1 MSKTKKNTKFST
13 KTIHVGNKIDE
24 TGAAVTPLHL
34 TSTFRQP
41 SFSSTEKFVYSR
53 TGGPTIDALEE
64 NFAMLEDAKYSFAFA
79 SGMAA
84 MSAIFL
90 MFKPGDHVLISK
102 NVYGGV
108 FRLVTKV
115 LNDNGVEFDFIDTTD
130 LKVVKKS
137 VKINTKLIHVETPS
151 NPLLELADIS
161 SISKICKTNKVLLS
175 VDNTFMSPYG
185 QKPLNL
191 GADIVMHSTTKYIGG
206 HSDILSGALMVNNK
220 KSAEKITLIQNT
232 AGALPS
238 PFDAWLLLRSVKTL
252 SLRVEKHFSN
262 AVKIAN
268 WLKDQKKVSRV
279 IYPGLKNHPQHK
291 IAKKQ
296 HRTPNGKIVF
306 GGIISFELDKSI
318 NINKFSKKLNFI
330 TLAESLGGVKTLIS
344 CPYSMTHAS
353 VPKKDKEDLG
363 ITENLLRLS
372 VGIENAVYDTYFTEK
387 LTDCFACGTIPIF
400 YGCRGVTKYFNEDG
414 IIFLDD
420 NFDLSTLTED
430 LYYSKIEAVKDNFE
444 RSPWKFNRKKGR
456 NPSII

>member
-1 MSKTKKNTKFST
+1 
-13 KTIHVGNKIDE
+13 
-24 TGAAVTPLHL
+24 
-34 TSTFRQP
+34 
-41 SFSSTEKFVYSR
+41 
-53 TGGPTIDALEE
+53 
-64 NFAMLEDAKYSFAFA
+64 
-79 SGMAA
+79 

-137 VKINTKLIHVETPS
+137 IKINTKLIHVETPS

-161 SISKICKTNKVLLS
+161 SISKICKKNKVLLS

-206 HSDILSGALMVNNK
+206 HSDILSGALMVNDK

-291 IAKKQ
+291 IAKNNK
-296 HRTPNGKIVF
+296 
-306 GGIISFELDKSI
+306 ELQ
-318 NINKFSKKLNFI
+318 
-330 TLAESLGGVKTLIS
+330 
-344 CPYSMTHAS
+344 M
-353 VPKKDKEDLG
+353 
-363 ITENLLRLS
+363 
-372 VGIENAVYDTYFTEK
+372 
-387 LTDCFACGTIPIF
+387 
-400 YGCRGVTKYFNEDG
+400 
-414 IIFLDD
+414 
-420 NFDLSTLTED
+420 
-430 LYYSKIEAVKDNFE
+430 
-444 RSPWKFNRKKGR
+444 GR
-456 NPSII
+456 

>member
-1 MSKTKKNTKFST
+1 VSKTKNNTKFST

-41 SFSSTEKFVYSR
+41 TFSSSEKFVYSR

-115 LNDNGVEFDFIDTTD
+115 LNNNGVDFDFIDTTD
-130 LKVVKKS
+130 LNVIKKTIRES
-137 VKINTKLIHVETPS
+137 TKLIHLETPS
-151 NPLLELADIS
+151 NPLLEITDILAV
-161 SISKICKTNKVLLS
+161 SKICKSNKILLS

-206 HSDILSGALMVNNK
+206 HSDVLSGALMVNDK

-232 AGALPS
+232 SGALPS
-238 PFDAWLLLRSVKTL
+238 PFDAWLLLRSIKTL

-262 AVKIAN
+262 TMKIAI
-268 WLKDQKKVSRV
+268 WLKKQKKVTRV
-279 IYPGLKNHPQHK
+279 IYPGLKEHPQHS

-296 HRTPNGKIVF
+296 QKNPNGNTVF
-306 GGIISFELDKSI
+306 GGIISFELEKSI
-318 NINKFSKKLNFI
+318 NINEFAKKLDFI

-353 VPKKDKEDLG
+353 VPKKEKETLG
-363 ITENLLRLS
+363 ITKNLLRLS
-372 VGIENAVYDTYFTEK
+372 VGIENVDDLISE
-387 LTDCFACGTIPIF
+387 
-400 YGCRGVTKYFNEDG
+400 
-414 IIFLDD
+414 LDLAI
-420 NFDLSTLTED
+420 NH
-430 LYYSKIEAVKDNFE
+430 
-444 RSPWKFNRKKGR
+444 
-456 NPSII
+456 

>member
-1 MSKTKKNTKFST
+1 MSKTKNNTKFST

-41 SFSSTEKFVYSR
+41 TFSSSEKFVYSR

-115 LNDNGVEFDFIDTTD
+115 LNNNGVDFDFIDTTD
-130 LKVVKKS
+130 LNVIKKTIRES
-137 VKINTKLIHVETPS
+137 TKLIHLETPS
-151 NPLLELADIS
+151 NPLLEITDILAV
-161 SISKICKTNKVLLS
+161 SKICKSNKILLS

-206 HSDILSGALMVNNK
+206 HSDVLSGALMVNDK

-232 AGALPS
+232 SGALPS
-238 PFDAWLLLRSVKTL
+238 PFDAWLLLRSIKTL

-262 AVKIAN
+262 TMKIAI
-268 WLKDQKKVSRV
+268 WLKKQKKVTRV
-279 IYPGLKNHPQHK
+279 IYPGLKEHPQHS

-296 HRTPNGKIVF
+296 QKNPNGNTVF
-306 GGIISFELDKSI
+306 GGIISFELEKSI
-318 NINKFSKKLNFI
+318 NINEFAKKLDFI

-353 VPKKDKEDLG
+353 VPKKEKETLG
-363 ITENLLRLS
+363 ITKNLLRLS
-372 VGIENAVYDTYFTEK
+372 VGIENVDDLISE
-387 LTDCFACGTIPIF
+387 
-400 YGCRGVTKYFNEDG
+400 
-414 IIFLDD
+414 LDLAI
-420 NFDLSTLTED
+420 NH
-430 LYYSKIEAVKDNFE
+430 
-444 RSPWKFNRKKGR
+444 
-456 NPSII
+456 

>member
-34 TSTFRQP
+34 TSTFKQP
-41 SFSSTEKFVYSR
+41 TFRSSEKFVYSR

-115 LNDNGVEFDFIDTTD
+115 LNDNGVNFDFIDTTD
-130 LKVVKKS
+130 LNLIKKS
-137 VKINTKLIHVETPS
+137 IRESTKLIHLETPS
-151 NPLLELADIS
+151 NPLLEIADILA
-161 SISKICKTNKVLLS
+161 ISKICKSNKILLS

-206 HSDILSGALMVNNK
+206 HSDVLSGALMVNDK

-232 AGALPS
+232 SGALPS
-238 PFDAWLLLRSVKTL
+238 PFDAWLLLRSIKTL

-262 AVKIAN
+262 TMKIAI
-268 WLKDQKKVSRV
+268 WLKKQKKVTRV
-279 IYPGLKNHPQHK
+279 IYPGLKEHPQYS

-296 HRTPNGKIVF
+296 QKNPNGNTVY
-306 GGIISFELDKSI
+306 GGIISFELEKSI
-318 NINKFSKKLNFI
+318 DINKFAKKLNFI

-353 VPKKDKEDLG
+353 VPKKEKETLG
-363 ITENLLRLS
+363 ITKNLLRLS
-372 VGIENAVYDTYFTEK
+372 VGIENADDLISE
-387 LTDCFACGTIPIF
+387 
-400 YGCRGVTKYFNEDG
+400 
-414 IIFLDD
+414 LDLAI
-420 NFDLSTLTED
+420 NH
-430 LYYSKIEAVKDNFE
+430 
-444 RSPWKFNRKKGR
+444 
-456 NPSII
+456 

>member
-41 SFSSTEKFVYSR
+41 TFSSSEKFVYSR

-115 LNDNGVEFDFIDTTD
+115 LNDNGVNFDFIDTTD
-130 LKVVKKS
+130 LSLIKKS
-137 VKINTKLIHVETPS
+137 IKESTKLIHLETPS
-151 NPLLELADIS
+151 NPLLEIADILAVS
-161 SISKICKTNKVLLS
+161 MICKSNKILLS

-206 HSDILSGALMVNNK
+206 HSDVLSGALMVNDK

-232 AGALPS
+232 SGALPS
-238 PFDAWLLLRSVKTL
+238 PFDAWLLLRSIKTL

-262 AVKIAN
+262 TMKIAI
-268 WLKDQKKVSRV
+268 WLKKQKKVTRV
-279 IYPGLKNHPQHK
+279 IYPGLKEHPQYS

-296 HRTPNGKIVF
+296 QKNPNGDTVY
-306 GGIISFELDKSI
+306 GGIISFELEKSI
-318 NINKFSKKLNFI
+318 DINKFAKKLNFI

-353 VPKKDKEDLG
+353 VPKKEKETLG
-363 ITENLLRLS
+363 ITKNLLRLS
-372 VGIENAVYDTYFTEK
+372 VGIENADDLISE
-387 LTDCFACGTIPIF
+387 
-400 YGCRGVTKYFNEDG
+400 
-414 IIFLDD
+414 LDLAI
-420 NFDLSTLTED
+420 NL
-430 LYYSKIEAVKDNFE
+430 
-444 RSPWKFNRKKGR
+444 
-456 NPSII
+456 